1 MELNVSQ
8 AWLVLSSGFLDR
20 DFTNEWLHMHSW
32 EKAIKVAHK
41 LLTRSSVLYYSEKYS
56 PGVTSNCFSSEP
68 WWQDKCYDTGLI
80 TELTVKCINS
90 MNLASHLSCNFTWII
105 LHRRGNRWNSLGEPT
120 MAYPMA
126 MHLHV
131 MTFKDHHT
139 GNIIFDQAMTKNYNL
154 LYSSAYYTPFNIRS
168 QE

>member
-90 MNLASHLSCNFTWII
+90 MNLALHLSWNITSTIS
-105 LHRRGNRWNSLGEPT
+105 HRRGNRWNFLVEPT

-126 MHLHV
+126 IHLDV

-139 GNIIFDQAMTKNYNL
+139 LTVLFDQAMMKNCNL
-154 LYSSAYYTPFNIRS
+154 LYTSAYHTPFNIQS
-168 QE
+168 